1 MSAVTSELPAAEG
14 QPKPTQAIYELAV
27 EHFGSADKA
36 DRWLARPTSALG
48 GAAPNELLG
57 SEEGIDKVEAL
68 LGAIAH
74 GLAA

>member
-27 EHFGSADKA
+27 EQFGSVEKA
-36 DRWLARPTSALG
+36 EQWLARPTSALG
-48 GAAPNELLG
+48 GAAPNALLG
-57 SEEGIDKVEAL
+57 FEEGIAKVEAL
-68 LGAIAH
+68 LGAIAR